1 VSDRAEEAA
10 RLKAHPDDVARD
22 AETSRVILAVST
34 PAPTPSE
41 TARENETQAERVL
54 SILAHFPGNW
64 RVSAHDSS
72 GNRAV
77 DFGDVGRLRVALRAA
92 AVPVRATQG
101 EPEPIIIP
109 PDVDALDML
118 DLSAEITYALDRV
131 AREEITANKAAELVI
146 DYVKRTLADKDTDEG
161 ELDDEY

>member
-1 VSDRAEEAA
+1 MTATDPKPCADC
-10 RLKAHPDDVARD
+10 KHPAFFHDAKGCHAGDDWGA
-22 AETSRVILAVST
+22 SCKCKT

-41 TARENETQAERVL
+41 TARTLDREYWLNVVL
-54 SILAHFPGNW
+54 KDVPVHFPGGGLPMVNLNL
-64 RVSAHDSS
+64 VLA
-72 GNRAV
+72 
-77 DFGDVGRLRVALRAA
+77 ALEAA
-92 AVPVRATQG
+92 ALPVRASQG
-101 EPEPIIIP
+101 EPEPIVFP